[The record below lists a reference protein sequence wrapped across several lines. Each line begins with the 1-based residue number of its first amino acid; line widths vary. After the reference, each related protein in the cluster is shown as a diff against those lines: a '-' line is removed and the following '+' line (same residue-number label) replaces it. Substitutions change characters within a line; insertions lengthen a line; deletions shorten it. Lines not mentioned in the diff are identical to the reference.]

1 MNNIVDFEQYRNLKH
16 LLQTDPDF
24 RAFVEGLLR
33 ELDAAKDPWYQ
44 TWNPTGSSYTVTRVT
59 FNGMDINDNL

>member
-1 MNNIVDFEQYRNLKH
+1 MSNVVNFEQYRNLKH
-16 LLQTDPDF
+16 LLETDPDF

-44 TWNPTGSSYTVTRVT
+44 TWNPVSPYTVSRLT
-59 FNGMDINDNL
+59 FNGQDVTDKS